1 MCARSGRSSDVQS
14 QVLLQGK
21 RVLVG
26 PALCANV
33 GVPGVLA
40 VMAVMTKML
49 VTVGARRRTIGIPG
63 GGPCRCG
70 LDGNALPVMPV
81 LLSSKVL
88 HPMRG

>member
-1 MCARSGRSSDVQS
+1 M
-14 QVLLQGK
+14 
-21 RVLVG
+21 LVG
-26 PALCANV
+26 SALCANV
-33 GVPGVLA
+33 VCAAVPGVVA
-40 VMAVMTKML
+40 MMAVMTKML
-49 VTVGARRRTIGIPG
+49 VTVGARRRVMGISG